1 MDWIKVRNL
10 IRRVNFFVC
19 SVGMFLLIPLMFF
32 TTADV
37 IGRNFLRKPI
47 SGIIELS
54 EYALA
59 IVILLGVAY
68 TQQVKGH
75 VGVSFL
81 TSRISPRNAT
91 ICQIVSSAI
100 GLFIIGCMV
109 YQGLI
114 VGLKERTVSD
124 MLRVPQ
130 YPFRLLVSIGGFLL
144 WLEILIDFITSIRK
158 VERR

>member
-1 MDWIKVRNL
+1 MEWVKVKNL
-10 IRRVNFFVC
+10 IQRLSFFVC

-47 SGIIELS
+47 PGIIELS

-59 IVILLGVAY
+59 TVILLGIGY

-81 TSRISPRNAT
+81 TSRISPRNAA

-114 VGLKERTVSD
+114 IGLKERTVSD

-130 YPFRLLVSIGGFLL
+130 YPFRLLVAFGGFLL
-144 WLEILIDFITSIRK
+144 WLEILIDFVSSIRK
-158 VERR
+158 VKER

>member
-1 MDWIKVRNL
+1 MEWIKVKNL
-10 IRRVNFFVC
+10 IQRLNFFVC

-47 SGIIELS
+47 PGIIELS

-59 IVILLGVAY
+59 IVILLGIAY

-81 TSRISPRNAT
+81 TSRLSSRNAA

-114 VGLKERTVSD
+114 IGIMERTVSD

-130 YPFRLLVSIGGFLL
+130 YPFRLLVAFGGFLL
-144 WLEILIDFITSIRK
+144 WLEILIDFVSSLGK
-158 VERR
+158 VVRR